1 MNHNLFKYIR
11 ILVFGVLGAMAL
23 TMKTETF
30 PGSFRITGAL
40 MIPVLY
46 CAFIYIENRQKTR
59 NYILILPA
67 AAASFF
73 YLMGRC
79 FEKENS
85 WNLYF
90 QDVSGCLWFVV
101 YLIGLGIVFY
111 YLFEGVMMLFSLL
124 SKAGETNGKSNR
136 LTDFIFGKHA
146 FIKCMVLILLSYL
159 PVIIICYPGGSC
171 VDVSYQISQAI
182 GRVPFSTLHP
192 ILHTLF
198 VGTFVNL
205 GHRIFGSYDLGLYL
219 QILTQCVILAAVMS
233 FSIKTLLNR
242 NIKKGYAWF
251 LLCIYCFAPMYS
263 NFATMTIKDTLFNT
277 WILLY
282 MTLLFRLLDSD
293 TISVKISRI
302 LPIVLSAVL
311 VMSFRNNGLIVVASC
326 SLGLMIYFIFRGKK
340 RKKIEVA
347 LYCVLPIV
355 LFLILNQSLTMAF
368 HAETFNSK
376 EMLSIPFQQTA
387 RVIRDY
393 KNEVSK
399 QEWEILGAVLED
411 EKTLGELYDPN
422 ISDPVKR
429 QFRSEATIGEIAAYL
444 SLWMKWFFRHPGV
457 YLEAFINH
465 CYGWFDLGLR
475 NSVRYEGRMD
485 IFTTPYYGIS
495 NDKMLYYYYNLM
507 NRFPITGLMEN
518 VGAYVWWL
526 AVLSVYIFKNGN
538 RKKALVFLLPL
549 YASLL
554 VCVAS
559 PACLLHPRY
568 AFPILFTLPFLTGAL
583 IAPKQREMN

>member
-1 MNHNLFKYIR
+1 
-11 ILVFGVLGAMAL
+11 
-23 TMKTETF
+23 
-30 PGSFRITGAL
+30 
-40 MIPVLY
+40 
-46 CAFIYIENRQKTR
+46 
-59 NYILILPA
+59 
-67 AAASFF
+67 
-73 YLMGRC
+73 
-79 FEKENS
+79 
-85 WNLYF
+85 
-90 QDVSGCLWFVV
+90 
-101 YLIGLGIVFY
+101 
-111 YLFEGVMMLFSLL
+111 
-124 SKAGETNGKSNR
+124 
-136 LTDFIFGKHA
+136 
-146 FIKCMVLILLSYL
+146 
-159 PVIIICYPGGSC
+159 
-171 VDVSYQISQAI
+171 
-182 GRVPFSTLHP
+182 
-192 ILHTLF
+192 
-198 VGTFVNL
+198 
-205 GHRIFGSYDLGLYL
+205 
-219 QILTQCVILAAVMS
+219 
-233 FSIKTLLNR
+233 
-242 NIKKGYAWF
+242 
-251 LLCIYCFAPMYS
+251 
-263 NFATMTIKDTLFNT
+263 
-277 WILLY
+277 

-311 VMSFRNNGLIVVASC
+311 VMSFRNNGLIVVGSC

-526 AVLSVYIFKNGN
+526 VVLSVYLFKNGN
-538 RKKALVFLLPL
+538 RKKSIGIFVAALCVPAGLCGIACLSFTSKVCFPDSVYTAVFNRRTDCAETERNELVLFGGTMNSVTSKREFEQADTQCVKGIAILLLLYYHLFHVKFENEAMGIRFFIPWEISEKLIGFGNICVAVFLFLSAYGMTKKLLGREQKLSEMYSYSLKRLLTIIIHFVVMFISVNARWFHFFDYGRL
-549 YASLL
+549 YGEGKQGILFMLVDALGFAQDIPMMAKKLASL
-554 VCVAS
+554 
-559 PACLLHPRY
+559 
-568 AFPILFTLPFLTGAL
+568 
-583 IAPKQREMN
+583 

>member
-46 CAFIYIENRQKTR
+46 CAFTYIENRQKTR

-67 AAASFF
+67 AVASFF
-73 YLMGRC
+73 YLMGRS

-90 QDVSGCLWFVV
+90 QDVSGRLWFAV

-233 FSIKTLLNR
+233 FSIKTLLDR

-311 VMSFRNNGLIVVASC
+311 VMSFRNNGLIVVGSC

-526 AVLSVYIFKNGN
+526 VVLSVYIFKNGN

-583 IAPKQREMN
+583 ITPKQREMN